1 MRVMGKGDDGSDQI
15 KKISEADWNDLVA
28 LGPYLSWA
36 QNCWG
41 PADDHNDPLD
51 YFTLSSGHF
60 SSFYVHHNDVNKRKH
75 YKVEEAREY
84 RDRRH
89 KEDNELVRAA
99 RSSRIMRK
107 ERRLRQ
113 GIWNEARGSDE

>member
-1 MRVMGKGDDGSDQI
+1 MRSAGGEGDDGSYQI
-15 KKISEADWNDLVA
+15 KTISEADWNDLVA
-28 LGPYLSWA
+28 LGPYLLWA

-41 PADDHNDPLD
+41 PADDRNDPLD

-60 SSFYVHHNDVNKRKH
+60 SSFYVHHNDVNKQEH

-89 KEDNELVRAA
+89 KRRTTSSCGQ
-99 RSSRIMRK
+99 RSSRSMRK
-107 ERRLRQ
+107 ERR
-113 GIWNEARGSDE
+113 